1 MKVPLDCAE
10 AVAQQR
16 HWINTIATV
25 AWCLSKSSWLLLKGG
40 GHGGGGLGCVGPS
53 GIWGRSLHSPFPH
66 HQTHCPFPPP
76 QPFYEI
82 RQHGRWKTAGPF
94 LWVFNQKWYSTVL
107 TGYCEVQV
115 ARIVKMSTETL
126 QAVYLKTVGLLDFG
140 IYFCSALHKWKKKFF
155 FKFFKKDF
163 FCKEGLYLEASS

>member
-1 MKVPLDCAE
+1 MLVQVFLASAE
-10 AVAQQR
+10 RGDMEEVGRGVWAQ
-16 HWINTIATV
+16 AE
-25 AWCLSKSSWLLLKGG
+25 SGG
-40 GHGGGGLGCVGPS
+40 EAC
-53 GIWGRSLHSPFPH
+53 HSPFPH

-82 RQHGRWKTAGPF
+82 RQRGRWKTAGSF

-155 FKFFKKDF
+155 FNFF
-163 FCKEGLYLEASS
+163 